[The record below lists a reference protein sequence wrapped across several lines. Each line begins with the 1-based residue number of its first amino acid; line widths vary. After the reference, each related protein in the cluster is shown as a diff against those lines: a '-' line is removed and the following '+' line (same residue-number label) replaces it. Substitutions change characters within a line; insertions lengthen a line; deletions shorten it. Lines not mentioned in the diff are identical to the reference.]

1 MVGTLQNLLLRRILG
16 KISGGIGRKEICVR
30 FYDDRGTATAPV
42 CHTVMYLDRAFFEA
56 LAAKKAQS
64 IKQAP
69 VVVPTPKPVIKVV
82 QTYKEEERPPVSRL
96 DASYPPKKENILDYS
111 LPLGKN
117 ITLSGLVKTIKYG
130 DYSTHVR
137 NLQNLLKA
145 YGFFPKNLEITGYYG
160 DDTLAS
166 VEKYKKFVQ
175 LNSKYQNIANK

>member
-64 IKQAP
+64 IKKAP
-69 VVVPTPKPVIKVV
+69 VVTPKPVIKVV

-96 DASYPPKKENILDYS
+96 DASYPPKKGNILDYS

-117 ITLSGLVKTIKYG
+117 VTLSGLVKNTKYG
-130 DYSTHVR
+130 DYSADVR
-137 NLQNLLKA
+137 SLQNLLKA
-145 YGFFPKNLEITGYYG
+145 YGFFPKDLEITGYYG

-166 VEKYKKFVQ
+166 VEKYKRFVE